1 VVKDN
6 KLMRLLSP
14 SDQSL
19 LVEAF
24 SPEIWAE
31 GTTIICQGDA
41 GDKFYIV
48 ESGETD
54 LRRNGGPA

>member
-1 VVKDN
+1 MK
-6 KLMRLLSP
+6 LLSP

-24 SPEIWAE
+24 SPEQWAE
-31 GTTIICQGDA
+31 GTTIITQGDA

-48 ESGETD
+48 ESGAWT
-54 LRRNGGPA
+54 AC